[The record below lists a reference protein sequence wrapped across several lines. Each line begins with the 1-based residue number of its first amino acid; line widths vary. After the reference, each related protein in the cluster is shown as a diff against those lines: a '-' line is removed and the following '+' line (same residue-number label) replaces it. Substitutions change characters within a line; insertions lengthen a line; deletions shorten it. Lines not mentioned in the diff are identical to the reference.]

1 MPTSQWARRTSASVL
16 LTFLVLLLQAMLTC
30 MQRNLPKLVGSRYRE
45 LRGDYRRGFVQAES
59 DLGTDEPG
67 RVHPV
72 QWRERGRYRIRIG
85 ELHDLHLVSLIVASR
100 IIQLIVSIFQ
110 ETFLFVKDDV
120 VFDGVALQGF
130 LVGNI
135 TQGDPLGDDG
145 YVA

>member
-45 LRGDYRRGFVQAES
+45 LRGNHWRGFVQAES
-59 DLGTDEPG
+59 DLGADEPG
-67 RVHPV
+67 RVHPI
-72 QWRERGRYRIRIG
+72 QRRECGWYRIRIG
-85 ELHDLHLVSLIVASR
+85 ELHDFHLVSLIVASR

-135 TQGDPLGDDG
+135 TQGDPLGGDG